1 MWEQFLNDLLISCS
15 LVKIKLVWVFFN
27 HVIVVKFKILWNRL
41 VWFEVDFNTLG
52 NISVLIFKTSRFFR
66 TVLQIILGIATK
78 TSTVWVVICNL
89 YNHHRAVQISFEGVK
104 YSRSFHLLC
113 VERQTADLIVK
124 FLIEIKLHTT
134 ELVFLMFFRD
144 TFLQLCAH

>member
-1 MWEQFLNDLLISCS
+1 
-15 LVKIKLVWVFFN
+15 
-27 HVIVVKFKILWNRL
+27 
-41 VWFEVDFNTLG
+41 
-52 NISVLIFKTSRFFR
+52 
-66 TVLQIILGIATK
+66 
-78 TSTVWVVICNL
+78 
-89 YNHHRAVQISFEGVK
+89 
-104 YSRSFHLLC
+104 LLC